1 MMKNINNIVW
11 LFFMSLFCVAC
22 FEDDN
27 KYDYMELD
35 RVTIEGIDEKY
46 TRVSHQD
53 ILSITPTVT
62 TDADVEYVWELWTSV
77 RKDGIIYRPDTIGQS
92 KDLRYEIM
100 EKPGSYY
107 LVFNVKDKKT
117 GVTTMYRSTLD
128 VVTINSIGWYLL
140 KDEGITEKYTDY
152 DFIYDGGRI
161 DNWIAFYN
169 DGKKLKGEAV
179 RSIFSS
185 QYSDLATGGGYNC
198 IDVLIPVAKEE
209 VAVMEVSSGNIRLP
223 FESLFFESPEV
234 KNFQDICIQN
244 DEVSV
249 NLVNDNMVYRM
260 STRNA
265 ALFYRLYG
273 NYSLSKGMKGLLG
286 PTYFDDLSKSFVY
299 VDYNVNRYVESSTA
313 PASCNNMNAHMLWGS
328 AVSHRIQSNSFFA
341 YALMEKHT
349 MPDICMLVKMSLNYR
364 TDNPIVEIDT
374 IPLTLGIV
382 TAETRTVNANYGV
395 IYFVKDQKLY
405 KYIID
410 SQHEEPIL
418 DLPEGEK
425 VTCMQ
430 HVAYPNFMSNYYGS
444 EIDYLAIATYVDGKY
459 KVWLHEFDA
468 DNLKPLSKPT
478 FEGNGRV
485 ACINYVAES
494 SSNFLF

>member
-1 MMKNINNIVW
+1 MKNINIVW
-11 LFFMSLFCVAC
+11 LFLMSLFLVAC

-27 KYDYMELD
+27 KYDYTELD
-35 RVTIEGIDEKY
+35 NVIIEGIDEKY

-62 TDADVEYVWELWTSV
+62 TEADVEYVWELWTSV
-77 RKDGIIYRPDTIGQS
+77 RKDGIIYRPDTIGHS

-107 LVFNVKDKKT
+107 LVFNVKDKKA

-140 KDEGITEKYTDY
+140 KDEGTTEKYTDY

-185 QYSDLATGGGYNC
+185 QYSDLATGGEYNY

-234 KNFQDICIQN
+234 KNFQDICIEN
-244 DEVSV
+244 DGVSV
-249 NLVNDNMVYRM
+249 KLVNDNMVYSM

-273 NYSLSKGMKGLLG
+273 NYSLSKGLKGLQG

-299 VDYNVNRYVESSTA
+299 VGFNNINRYVESSTA
-313 PASCNNMNAHMLWGS
+313 PASCNNMNADMLWGS

-341 YALMEKHT
+341 YALMKKHSE
-349 MPDICMLVKMSLNYR
+349 PDTCMMLKFSLNGF
-364 TDNPIVEIDT
+364 DNSNCIKKVDT
-374 IPLTLGIV
+374 IPSTLGIV
-382 TAETRTVNANYGV
+382 TAEMRAVNANYGV
-395 IYFVKDQKLY
+395 IYFVKNQKLY

-410 SQHEEPIL
+410 SQHEEVIL
-418 DLPEGEK
+418 DLPAGEK

-430 HVAYPNFMSNYYGS
+430 HVVYPNFMSDDYGS
-444 EIDYLAIATYVDGKY
+444 EIDYFAIATYEEGKY

-485 ACINYVAES
+485 ACINYVAEN